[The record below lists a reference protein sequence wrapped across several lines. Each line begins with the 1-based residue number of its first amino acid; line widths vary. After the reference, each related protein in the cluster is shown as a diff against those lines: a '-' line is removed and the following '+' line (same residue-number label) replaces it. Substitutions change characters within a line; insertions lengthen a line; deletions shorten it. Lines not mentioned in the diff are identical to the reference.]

1 MADVVEPHDRMPV
14 IGKYGLIAGLC
25 AIALVLLG
33 APGAYLV
40 WAVPLALTLLL
51 AAGGLA
57 VAWPILDRSAV
68 DVPMAPLI
76 ALVGCDGSG
85 KSTLSH
91 DMLAQ
96 FSTSRRIA
104 LCYLGLG
111 SGEMGERIKR
121 WPLIGARLEHRIA
134 KRAGQTR
141 TAGRKIPGLGT
152 ALVVYLFSIVRLRRF
167 RRMLALRRRGVTVLT
182 DRYPQIEVA
191 GFYDGPGLSAG
202 QPGNWAVAALSRRER
217 RMYEWMARFL
227 PDVVI
232 RLNIDLAT
240 AYARKP
246 DHGYDLLRQKVEVTP
261 RLRFNGAPIVDIDSR
276 EPYDAVRAAVGQIVR
291 RTIDVAAHRH

>member
-1 MADVVEPHDRMPV
+1 MATAVGPRGYAPA
-14 IGKYGLIAGLC
+14 IGKYALILALC
-25 AIALVLLG
+25 AAAL
-33 APGAYLV
+33 
-40 WAVPLALTLLL
+40 LLL
-51 AAGGLA
+51 ASPGAHVVFDASIALLLLVLAGGIA
-57 VAWPILDRSAV
+57 VAWPILRRGSVTA
-68 DVPMAPLI
+68 PMAPLV

-85 KSTLSH
+85 KSTLSN
-91 DMLAQ
+91 DMLALL
-96 FSTSRRIA
+96 SPGRRVA

-111 SGEMGERIKR
+111 SGEMGNRIKR
-121 WPLIGARLEHRIA
+121 WPLIGPRLEARIA

-167 RRMLALRRRGVTVLT
+167 RHVLALRRRGVTVLT
-182 DRYPQIEVA
+182 DRYPQTEVA

-202 QPGNWAVAALSRRER
+202 RPGNWAVAALARQER
-217 RMYEWMARFL
+217 RMYEWMASFR

-232 RLNIDLAT
+232 RLNIDLET

-261 RLRFNGAPIVDIDSR
+261 KLRFNGAPIVDIDSHA
-276 EPYDAVRAAVGQIVR
+276 PYEVVRAEVGRIVR
-291 RTIDVAAHRH
+291 RTIDAAAQLH

>member
-1 MADVVEPHDRMPV
+1 MATAVGPRGHAAA
-14 IGKYGLIAGLC
+14 IGKYALI
-25 AIALVLLG
+25 
-33 APGAYLV
+33 
-40 WAVPLALTLLL
+40 LALCIGAVLLL
-51 AAGGLA
+51 AVPIPHAVPDTLVALLLLALAGGIAL
-57 VAWPILDRSAV
+57 AWPILDGASI
-68 DVPMAPLI
+68 DMPMAPLI

-85 KSTLSH
+85 KSTLSA
-91 DMLAQ
+91 DMLAT
-96 FSTSRRIA
+96 FSSGRRIA

-121 WPLIGARLEHRIA
+121 WPVIGPRLERRIA

-167 RRMLALRRRGVTVLT
+167 RRVLALRRRGVTVLT
-182 DRYPQIEVA
+182 DRYPQTEVA

-202 QPGNWAVAALSRRER
+202 RPGNWAVAMLARQER
-217 RMYEWMARFL
+217 RMYAWMASFL

-232 RLNIDLAT
+232 RLNIDLET

-246 DHGYDLLRQKVEVTP
+246 DHGYDLLRRKVEVTP
-261 RLRFNGAPIVDIDSR
+261 RLRFNGAPIIDIDSR
-276 EPYDAVRAAVGQIVR
+276 EPYETVRAAVGQIVR
-291 RTIDVAAHRH
+291 RTIDTAAQRH